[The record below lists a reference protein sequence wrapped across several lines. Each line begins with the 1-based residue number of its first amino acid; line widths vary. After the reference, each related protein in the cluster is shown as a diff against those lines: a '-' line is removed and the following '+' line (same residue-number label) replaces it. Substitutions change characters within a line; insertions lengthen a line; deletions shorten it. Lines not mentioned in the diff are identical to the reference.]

1 MSGGGGGDGDGDTTT
16 TNIPWSGAQP
26 FLLDYMRRAS
36 NLSRQPFQP
45 YTGQRISGFS
55 PEQEQGLQMTTE
67 RATQGS
73 GVMNAAQGNL
83 QSTLQGDFLNPGT
96 NPAWAPMAQSIT
108 DAYQTG
114 TAAQTDAAAARAGAF
129 GSSGYQQQ
137 VGMNQKGLGDALA
150 GAAGSLYN
158 NERTNQMR
166 AAMFAPQ
173 MAEADYRDAQAL
185 LGVGDVRREYQQD
198 LLNQGYQDFFDQ
210 QQWPY
215 QQLNV
220 LGNALNPGLQFG
232 SQTSNNGYSPNRT
245 ATALGG
251 AASGAAM
258 GSMFGPVGMGVGA
271 AAGGLMGLL

>member
-1 MSGGGGGDGDGDTTT
+1 MGGDSGGNTKT
-16 TNIPWSGAQP
+16 TNIPWGGVQP
-26 FLLDYMRRAS
+26 YLQDYFQRAS
-36 NLSRQPFQP
+36 DLSNNPYQP

-67 RATQGS
+67 RALNGS
-73 GVMNAAQGNL
+73 PVMNAAQGNL
-83 QSTLQGDFLNPGT
+83 QSTLEGDYLNPAT
-96 NPAWAPMAQSIT
+96 NPVWQPMAQSIT

-114 TAAQTDAAAARAGAF
+114 IGAQTDAAAARAGAF
-129 GSSGYQQQ
+129 GSSGYGEQ
-137 VGMNQKGLGDALA
+137 VQANQRTLGDTLA
-150 GAAGSLYN
+150 SAAGSLYN

-198 LLNQGYQDFFDQ
+198 LLNQNYQDFFDRQ
-210 QQWPY
+210 QYPY

-220 LGNALNPGLQFG
+220 LGQAVQPGLSFG
-232 SQTSNNGYSPNRT
+232 TQTSNNGYKPNKT
-245 ATALGG
+245 ASALGG

-258 GSMFGPVGMGVGA
+258 GSVFGPVGTV
-271 AAGGLMGLL
+271 AGGAIGLLGGML